1 MTGRGTTLLKTGGFL
16 NLGVALL
23 HATIPFF
30 GAPAYRY
37 FGAGE
42 DMATWA
48 EQGSPLPGIITFGLA
63 IVFAVFGLYA
73 FSAAGAI
80 RRLPLLT
87 PGVLAVGGIFA
98 LRGGLGVPAA
108 ILMPDASTP
117 VAANV
122 AFSLVALAIG
132 LLYLV
137 GYAMVRDQL
146 VPASPGHQEAHSRE
160 TELD

>member
-1 MTGRGTTLLKTGGFL
+1 MTARGGTLLVIGGVL
-16 NLGVALL
+16 NLGVAVA
-23 HATIPFF
+23 HVAMPFF

-42 DMATWA
+42 EMATWA

-63 IVFAVFGLYA
+63 IVFAIFGLYA

-80 RRLPLLT
+80 RRLPLLK
-87 PGVLAVGGIFA
+87 PGVLAVGGIYA
-98 LRGGLGVPAA
+98 LRGGLGVPVALL
-108 ILMPDASTP
+108 IPEKSTP
-117 VAANV
+117 VAANI
-122 AFSLVALAIG
+122 AFSLVALTIG

-146 VPASPGHQEAHSRE
+146 APTPARRAEARSNE
-160 TELD
+160 NA

>member
-1 MTGRGTTLLKTGGFL
+1 MTGRGGTLLVIGGVL
-16 NLGVALL
+16 NLGVALA
-23 HATIPFF
+23 HVAIPFF

-42 DMATWA
+42 EMAAWA

-73 FSAAGAI
+73 FSAAGTI
-80 RRLPLLT
+80 RRLPPLT
-87 PGVLAVGGIFA
+87 PSVLAVGGIYT

-108 ILMPDASTP
+108 ILMPDKSTP

-146 VPASPGHQEAHSRE
+146 ITASPDRREAPSRE
-160 TELD
+160 VELD

>member
-1 MTGRGTTLLKTGGFL
+1 MTGRGTALLKIGGVL
-16 NLGVALL
+16 NLGVALV
-23 HATIPFF
+23 HVAIPFF

-42 DMATWA
+42 GMATWA
-48 EQGSPLPGIITFGLA
+48 EQGSSLPGAITFGLA
-63 IVFAVFGLYA
+63 AVFALFGLYA
-73 FSAAGAI
+73 FSAARAV

-87 PGVLAVGGIFA
+87 PVVLAVGGIFA
-98 LRGGLGVPAA
+98 LRGGLGIPVA
-108 ILMPDASTP
+108 ILIQENSTP

-137 GYAMVRDQL
+137 GYAMVKDQL
-146 VPASPGHQEAHSRE
+146 IAASPGPQEAH
-160 TELD
+160 

>member
-1 MTGRGTTLLKTGGFL
+1 MHGGSLLKTGGML
-16 NLGVALL
+16 SLGVALL
-23 HATIPFF
+23 HAAIPFF
-30 GAPAYRY
+30 GAPAYRF

-42 DMATWA
+42 EMAVWA

-63 IVFAVFGLYA
+63 VAFAVFGLYA

-87 PGVLAVGGIFA
+87 PGVLAVGGIYA

-108 ILMPDASTP
+108 FLVPEKSTP
-117 VAANV
+117 IAANV

-132 LLYLV
+132 LFYLV
-137 GYAMVRDQL
+137 GYAMVKDDIPRPRRAEEQ
-146 VPASPGHQEAHSRE
+146 PGES
-160 TELD
+160 L

>member
-1 MTGRGTTLLKTGGFL
+1 MTGRGATLLTLGGVL
-16 NLGVALL
+16 NLGVALA
-23 HATIPFF
+23 HVAIPFF

-42 DMATWA
+42 EMATWA
-48 EQGSPLPGIITFGLA
+48 EQGSPLPGAITFGLA

-87 PGVLAVGGIFA
+87 PGVLAVGSIYT
-98 LRGGLGVPAA
+98 LRGSLGVPAS
-108 ILMPDASTP
+108 ILMPDKSTP
-117 VAANV
+117 LAASV

-137 GYAMVRDQL
+137 GWALGKDQL
-146 VPASPGHQEAHSRE
+146 AQPRSAQARPGESI
-160 TELD
+160 

>member
-1 MTGRGTTLLKTGGFL
+1 MTGRGRTLLIAGGVL
-16 NLGVALL
+16 NLGVALA
-23 HATIPFF
+23 HVAIPLF

-42 DMATWA
+42 EMATWA

-80 RRLPLLT
+80 RRLPLLA
-87 PGVLAVGGIFA
+87 PSVLAVGGIYA
-98 LRGGLGVPAA
+98 LRGGLGVPIA
-108 ILMPDASTP
+108 ILMPEPSTP

-132 LLYLV
+132 LLYLI
-137 GYAMVRDQL
+137 GYAMARDQL
-146 VPASPGHQEAHSRE
+146 AQTPEERAGARSGESA
-160 TELD
+160 